1 MKNTIVIDGIIYVR
15 ADKQDVVPQSVMENI
30 EDMCIEYAG
39 ILYEDHVMVLNATK
53 FVDSKEL
60 SSIEYT
66 NKTIKPWKEECLD
79 NENWLIG
86 ILENNPESMDDF
98 KETFKTEYQQEVFKA
113 FLLKLRAMGWL

>member
-15 ADKQDVVPQSVMENI
+15 ADKQDVVPQSVMENV
-30 EDMCIEYAG
+30 EDLCIEYAG
-39 ILYEDHVMVLNATK
+39 ILYEDDVMVLNATK

-66 NKTIKPWKEECLD
+66 NKTIKPWKNEYLD

-86 ILENNPESMDDF
+86 ILENNPESIEDF
-98 KETFKTEYQQEVFKA
+98 KETFKTEYQQDVFKA
-113 FLLKLRAMGWL
+113 FLLKLRAMNWL